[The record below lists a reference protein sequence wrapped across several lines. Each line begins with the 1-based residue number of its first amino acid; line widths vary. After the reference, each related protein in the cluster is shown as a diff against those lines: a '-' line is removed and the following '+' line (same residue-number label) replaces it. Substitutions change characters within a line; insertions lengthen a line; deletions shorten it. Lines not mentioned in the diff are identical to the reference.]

1 MPRSSVQASKTG
13 DDTKSSQIPSKDNL
27 VGEAMSVLFLIASVL
42 YASSAHGCYTKY
54 PTVSL
59 FFVWVGFACVSFRN
73 LTDQSQLLDEIKKL
87 KEEIQIKSS
96 AQVKAVDEV
105 QDTKEPKPRKDHVK
119 DQAVTINCL
128 EVGEKAQVTK
138 ESEKPKQSVGKESEK
153 SNVESKYEK
162 SSRVWKR
169 VLAAAEKG
177 IKPKNPVCGA
187 KKFQTFYVGNL
198 SFKASTSDIKQ
209 AFETQLSMKVDSVII
224 ARDSTG
230 KSRGCAFVTMR
241 WKEFHMR
248 NTLYDRDKDSAMQD
262 QGWSSLLTNIMNQ
275 QSICGRKIY
284 IELARR
290 QRLS

>member
-128 EVGEKAQVTK
+128 EVGKKAQVTK
-138 ESEKPKQSVGKESEK
+138 ESEKPKQSVGKTSEK

-162 SSRVWKR
+162 SWRIWKR
-169 VLAAAEKG
+169 VWRLQRKVSSPRILSVEQRSF
-177 IKPKNPVCGA
+177 II
-187 KKFQTFYVGNL
+187 YVGNL

-209 AFETQLSMKVDSVII
+209 AFEKQLSMNVDSVII

-248 NTLYDRDKDSAMQD
+248 NTLYDRDKDSAVQD

-275 QSICGRKIY
+275 QSVCGRKIY
-284 IELARR
+284 VELARS
-290 QRLS
+290 QRRS